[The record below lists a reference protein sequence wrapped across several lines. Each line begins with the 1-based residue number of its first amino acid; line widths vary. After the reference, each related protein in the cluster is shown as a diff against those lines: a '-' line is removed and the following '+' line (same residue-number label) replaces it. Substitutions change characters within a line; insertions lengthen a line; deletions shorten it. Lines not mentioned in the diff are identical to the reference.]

1 MANTREKIE
10 AEFENIERVLA
21 DLPRPDSLKKLSSLE
36 MAGVAALIHNFYN
49 GIENVFKQLIISKG
63 LSIPQGPS
71 WHIDLI
77 EICVANQI
85 ISRTTSDML
94 KEYLSF
100 RHFFSHAYSFDVD
113 EERIAPLLF
122 ASCCFGRCQ
131 VKLFGFGHFQSLFG
145 RNATGLAI
153 AVYNNVLAKQG
164 FSP

>member
-1 MANTREKIE
+1 MADTREKIE
-10 AEFENIERVLA
+10 AELENIERVLA

-36 MAGVAALIHNFYN
+36 LAGVAALIHNFYN
-49 GIENVFKQLIISKG
+49 GIENVFKQLVISKG

-113 EERIAPLLF
+113 EERIAPLLE
-122 ASCCFGRCQ
+122 RIKDVYKNL
-131 VKLFGFGHFQSLFG
+131 VKDISKALS
-145 RNATGLAI
+145 
-153 AVYNNVLAKQG
+153 KK
-164 FSP
+164 

>member
-49 GIENVFKQLIISKG
+49 GIENVFKQLVISKG
-63 LSIPQGPS
+63 LSMPQGPS

-85 ISRTTSDML
+85 ISRTTADML
-94 KEYLSF
+94 KEYVSF

-113 EERIAPLLF
+113 EERIAPLLE
-122 ASCCFGRCQ
+122 RIKDVHKNL
-131 VKLFGFGHFQSLFG
+131 VKDISKALP
-145 RNATGLAI
+145 
-153 AVYNNVLAKQG
+153 KK
-164 FSP
+164 

>member
-1 MANTREKIE
+1 MANTREKVE
-10 AEFENIERVLA
+10 AELENIERVLA

-36 MAGVAALIHNFYN
+36 LAGVAALIHNFYN
-49 GIENVFKQLIISKG
+49 GIENVFKQLVISKG

-85 ISRTTSDML
+85 ISQTTSDML

-113 EERIAPLLF
+113 EERIAPLLERIQDAHKSF
-122 ASCCFGRCQ
+122 
-131 VKLFGFGHFQSLFG
+131 VKDISKALL
-145 RNATGLAI
+145 
-153 AVYNNVLAKQG
+153 KK
-164 FSP
+164 

>member
-21 DLPRPDSLKKLSSLE
+21 DLPSPDSLKKLSSLE
-36 MAGVAALIHNFYN
+36 LAGVAALIHNFYN
-49 GIENVFKQLIISKG
+49 GIENVFKQLVISKG

-113 EERIAPLLF
+113 EERITPLLE
-122 ASCCFGRCQ
+122 RIKDVHKNL
-131 VKLFGFGHFQSLFG
+131 VKDISKALP
-145 RNATGLAI
+145 
-153 AVYNNVLAKQG
+153 KK
-164 FSP
+164 

>member
-1 MANTREKIE
+1 MADAREKIE
-10 AEFENIERVLA
+10 AELENIERVLA
-21 DLPRPDSLKKLSSLE
+21 DLPSPDSLKKLSSLE

-49 GIENVFKQLIISKG
+49 GVENIFKQLVISKG

-77 EICVANQI
+77 EICVANKI

-113 EERIAPLLF
+113 EERIAPLLEKIKDVHK
-122 ASCCFGRCQ
+122 ALI
-131 VKLFGFGHFQSLFG
+131 KDILKALP
-145 RNATGLAI
+145 
-153 AVYNNVLAKQG
+153 KK
-164 FSP
+164 